1 MSATPDTQRR
11 RFLKVLGGGTI
22 AAAGAAVVVS
32 QTAQAT
38 AEDNADASS
47 ASVTQR
53 LPAITGRQSTCVLS
67 MTLYATDTQ
76 EILLCV

>member
-47 ASVTQR
+47 AKR
-53 LPAITGRQSTCVLS
+53 DPASSGNYRETEHVRAFYDSLR
-67 MTLYATDTQ
+67 D
-76 EILLCV
+76 